1 MGGPTVVRGGT
12 PSEKKALE
20 AALDVAPDE
29 ESTLGH
35 VHGFHSYP
43 ARLHPDTAR
52 LLVTGFSRAG
62 AVVLDPFCGSGT
74 VLVESRLAGR
84 RALGVDV
91 NPLALE
97 LSILKANGPDAPWA
111 PRLLAAA
118 DEVAKHADDR
128 RRAKAG
134 ATHRYGEEDV
144 TLFAPHV
151 LLELDG
157 IRDGITTLRSE
168 PLERALLLVLSAV
181 LTKVSLRAGDTG
193 RREGPKRLSS
203 GYTLRFFHK
212 RAEELVRRLE
222 EARELLPRRAP
233 TATLMHGDAR
243 DLRDVKPGTV
253 DLVVTSPPYPG
264 VYDYVIHHQDRLRWL
279 GFDARRFEAFEIGAR
294 RHARNVSYR
303 PALLRFKS
311 EMGRSLSE
319 MKRVLVRGGSALIVV
334 ADSVLA
340 NQAVRA
346 DDLLYDLALEVGL
359 VPTAVASQE
368 RPHFHA
374 PTQRAFREAP
384 RREHV
389 VLLKNE

>member
-1 MGGPTVVRGGT
+1 VRGGT
-12 PSEKKALE
+12 PEDKKALE
-20 AALDVAPDE
+20 LALDVSPDE
-29 ESTLGH
+29 ASTLGH

-52 LLVTGFSRAG
+52 LLVTGFSRSD

-74 VLVESRLAGR
+74 VLVEARLAGR

-91 NPLALE
+91 NPLAVE
-97 LSILKANGPDAPWA
+97 LSLLKANGPGAAWA
-111 PRLLAAA
+111 PRLFAAA
-118 DEVAKHADDR
+118 DQVAKHADDR

-157 IRDGITTLRSE
+157 IRDGIRELRKE

-193 RREGPKRLSS
+193 RREEPKRLSS
-203 GYTLRFFHK
+203 GYTIRFFLK
-212 RAEELVRRLE
+212 RAEDLVRRLE
-222 EARELLPRRAP
+222 EAEKLLPRRAP
-233 TATLMHGDAR
+233 AAAVMHGDAR
-243 DLRDVKPGTV
+243 DLRDVKSGSV

-279 GFDARRFEAFEIGAR
+279 GFDAHRFETFEIGAR

-303 PALLRFKS
+303 PAIQRFKS
-311 EMGRSLSE
+311 EMGRSLDE
-319 MKRVLVRGGSALIVV
+319 MRRVLVKGGSALVVV

-340 NQAVRA
+340 NQPVRA
-346 DDLLYDLALEVGL
+346 DELLRELAEEVGL
-359 VPTAVASQE
+359 APVAVASQK

-374 PTQRAFREAP
+374 PTQRAFRDAP

-389 VLLKNE
+389 ALLRRE

>member
-1 MGGPTVVRGGT
+1 VRGGT
-12 PSEKKALE
+12 PQDKKALQL
-20 AALDVAPDE
+20 ALDVSPDE

-43 ARLHPDTAR
+43 ARLHPETAR
-52 LLVTGFSRAG
+52 LLVAGFSRAS

-74 VLVESRLAGR
+74 VLVEARLAGR

-91 NPLALE
+91 NPLAVE
-97 LSILKANGPDAPWA
+97 LSLLKANGPGAAWA
-111 PRLLAAA
+111 ERLFSAA
-118 DEVAKHADDR
+118 DQVAKHADDR

-157 IRDGITTLRSE
+157 IRDGIAELRNE
-168 PLERALLLVLSAV
+168 PIERALLLVLSAV

-193 RREGPKRLSS
+193 RREEPKRLSS
-203 GYTLRFFHK
+203 GYTIRFFLK
-212 RAEELVRRLE
+212 RAEDLVRRLE
-222 EARELLPRRAP
+222 EASKFLPQRAP
-233 TATLMHGDAR
+233 AAAVMHGDAR
-243 DLRDVKPGTV
+243 DLRDVKSGTV

-279 GFDARRFEAFEIGAR
+279 GFDASRFETFEIGAR
-294 RHARNVSYR
+294 RHARNVSFR
-303 PALLRFKS
+303 PAIQRFKS
-311 EMGRSLSE
+311 EMGRSLDE
-319 MKRVLVRGGSALIVV
+319 MRRVLVKGGSALIVV

-340 NQAVRA
+340 NQPVRA
-346 DDLLYDLALEVGL
+346 DEVLRELAEEVGL
-359 VPTAVASQE
+359 APIAVASQE

-374 PTQRAFREAP
+374 PTQRAFRDAP

-389 VLLKNE
+389 ALLRRE